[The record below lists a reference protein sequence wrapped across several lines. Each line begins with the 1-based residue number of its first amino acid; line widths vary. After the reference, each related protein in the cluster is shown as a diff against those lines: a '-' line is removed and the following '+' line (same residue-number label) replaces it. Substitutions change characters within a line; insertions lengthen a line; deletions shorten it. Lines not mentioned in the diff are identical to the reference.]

1 MLNIL
6 FALFLFGMLIVLCVK
21 GIARAI
27 MQQQPLNPKECALLI
42 ALSVGCLI
50 ALATGAHSVYNVNL
64 LAF

>member
-21 GIARAI
+21 AIARVVTN
-27 MQQQPLNPKECALLI
+27 QQPLNVKECALLV